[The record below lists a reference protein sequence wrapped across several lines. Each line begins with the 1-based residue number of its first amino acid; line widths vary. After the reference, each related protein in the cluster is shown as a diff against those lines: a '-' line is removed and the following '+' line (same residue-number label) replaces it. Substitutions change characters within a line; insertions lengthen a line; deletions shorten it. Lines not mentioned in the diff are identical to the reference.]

1 MSETKFT
8 PGPWWPNWSAPRP
21 FAFAVDRTFTS
32 DKGTVIAHVALC
44 PFMSDL
50 EEFTSEE
57 GQAEYNAALIA
68 AAPWLYS
75 ALESLLKTVVDDLGE
90 CGYGEDDI
98 ADHEGV
104 KNAKAALAKARGES

>member
-1 MSETKFT
+1 VEVLQMSEAKFT
-8 PGPWWPNWSAPRP
+8 PGPWECKQVWTPSGRAFRIGKDAMLEPGPRGCCIIYDDYGYGTNERSA
-21 FAFAVDRTFTS
+21 
-32 DKGTVIAHVALC
+32 
-44 PFMSDL
+44 
-50 EEFTSEE
+50 
-57 GQAEYNAALIA
+57 NAALIA

-104 KNAKAALAKARGES
+104 KNAKAALAKARGE